1 MNVLGQTWA
10 ENRARSG
17 IECFTSTPLNLNVFK
32 SKFIATQLWL
42 RLRFCFDSVFE
53 SLVFDHTNQERHMST
68 ITFTRIDAKGPGA
81 SGLNPALHDPA
92 DVILEG
98 AKAPHAL
105 NAFSDAS
112 NMLSAGVWQCDA
124 GTLKLADLPIHEVC
138 VLIEGEVVITS
149 DDGRSER
156 YAAGDAF
163 ILHKGFSGTWHM
175 PVATK
180 KYSIVYCG

>member
-1 MNVLGQTWA
+1 
-10 ENRARSG
+10 
-17 IECFTSTPLNLNVFK
+17 
-32 SKFIATQLWL
+32 
-42 RLRFCFDSVFE
+42 
-53 SLVFDHTNQERHMST
+53 MST

-81 SGLNPALHDPA
+81 CGLNPALHDPA
-92 DVILEG
+92 DVILES
-98 AKAPHAL
+98 AKAPHTL

-149 DDGRSER
+149 DDGRSDR

>member
-1 MNVLGQTWA
+1 MNGWVRR
-10 ENRARSG
+10 RAGKAPGSG

-98 AKAPHAL
+98 AKAPHTL

-138 VLIEGEVVITS
+138 VLI
-149 DDGRSER
+149 
-156 YAAGDAF
+156 
-163 ILHKGFSGTWHM
+163 
-175 PVATK
+175 
-180 KYSIVYCG
+180 

>member
-1 MNVLGQTWA
+1 MFQVRQGA
-10 ENRARSG
+10 NRTRG
-17 IECFTSTPLNLNVFK
+17 GVTRFTSTPLNLNVFK

-42 RLRFCFDSVFE
+42 RLRLRIHFSHRLNDSDIDPF
-53 SLVFDHTNQERHMST
+53 HQERHMST

-98 AKAPHAL
+98 ARAPHAL
-105 NAFSDAS
+105 NAYSDAT

>member
-1 MNVLGQTWA
+1 
-10 ENRARSG
+10 
-17 IECFTSTPLNLNVFK
+17 
-32 SKFIATQLWL
+32 
-42 RLRFCFDSVFE
+42 
-53 SLVFDHTNQERHMST
+53 MSN

-81 SGLNPALHDPA
+81 TGLNPALHDPA
-92 DVILEG
+92 DVILDG

-105 NAFSDAS
+105 NAYSDAT

-149 DDGRSER
+149 DDGRSEH

-163 ILHKGFSGTWHM
+163 ILHKGFSARGICRSRPRNTASCTAADSPAAPRHCFTETL
-175 PVATK
+175 P
-180 KYSIVYCG
+180 

>member
-1 MNVLGQTWA
+1 L
-10 ENRARSG
+10 
-17 IECFTSTPLNLNVFK
+17 TPLNLNVFK
-32 SKFIATQLWL
+32 SKFIATRLWL
-42 RLRFCFDSVFE
+42 RLRLRIHFSHRFNDSD
-53 SLVFDHTNQERHMST
+53 LDRINQERLMSNL
-68 ITFTRIDAKGPGA
+68 TFTRIDAKGPGA

-92 DVILEG
+92 DVIVEG

-105 NAFSDAS
+105 NAYSDAT

>member
-1 MNVLGQTWA
+1 
-10 ENRARSG
+10 
-17 IECFTSTPLNLNVFK
+17 
-32 SKFIATQLWL
+32 
-42 RLRFCFDSVFE
+42 
-53 SLVFDHTNQERHMST
+53 MST

-149 DDGRSER
+149 DDGCSER

>member
-1 MNVLGQTWA
+1 MRAHCAPGAASSIHIDAAQSECLQIEIHRYAALAQTPA
-10 ENRARSG
+10 SDQ
-17 IECFTSTPLNLNVFK
+17 S
-32 SKFIATQLWL
+32 IAPV
-42 RLRFCFDSVFE
+42 RGADIDPV
-53 SLVFDHTNQERHMST
+53 NQEITMSN

-98 AKAPHAL
+98 ARAPHAL
-105 NAFSDAS
+105 SAYSDAT

-149 DDGRSER
+149 DDGRSEH

-163 ILHKGFSGTWHM
+163 ILHKGFSGKWHM

>member
-1 MNVLGQTWA
+1 MLY
-10 ENRARSG
+10 
-17 IECFTSTPLNLNVFK
+17 
-32 SKFIATQLWL
+32 
-42 RLRFCFDSVFE
+42 
-53 SLVFDHTNQERHMST
+53 
-68 ITFTRIDAKGPGA
+68 IDAKGPGA

-98 AKAPHAL
+98 AKAPHTL

-112 NMLSAGVWQCDA
+112 NMLSAGVWH
-124 GTLKLADLPIHEVC
+124 LPIHEVC

-149 DDGRSER
+149 DDGRSKR

>member
-1 MNVLGQTWA
+1 
-10 ENRARSG
+10 
-17 IECFTSTPLNLNVFK
+17 
-32 SKFIATQLWL
+32 
-42 RLRFCFDSVFE
+42 
-53 SLVFDHTNQERHMST
+53 MSN

-92 DVILEG
+92 DVILDG

-105 NAFSDAS
+105 NAYSDAT

-149 DDGRSER
+149 NDGRSEH